1 METSPLGK
9 TLMNSVDQ
17 LADKIAPSLKDKLD
31 AKGFVIS
38 TIVVISALV
47 SILVNLIRLNQMC
60 KNTPKEALN
69 RIKKPGLLDK
79 IKIRKVIRAAVKDKG
94 VKIPKGVAGDPAIAL
109 IEQAIS
115 EAASLI
121 DEKDVQTILD
131 AIEG

>member
-1 METSPLGK
+1 
-9 TLMNSVDQ
+9 MNNVDQ

-31 AKGFVIS
+31 AKGFVVS

-60 KNTPKEALN
+60 KNTPKEALE
-69 RIKKPGLLDK
+69 RIRKPGLVDK
-79 IKIRKVIRAAVKDKG
+79 IKIRKIIRSGVKDKG
-94 VKIPKGVAGDPAIAL
+94 LKIPKGIAGDPAIAL

-115 EAASLI
+115 EAAGMI

-131 AIEG
+131 AMKE